1 MGLRSSGLSTW
12 SMVGQ
17 SSFASAAEAASPFC
31 FESEERRRWR
41 RRRENGETT
50 GVNEKKE
57 EDYFY
62 VVVGQ
67 KCIVLLSN
75 WAFMFRW
82 RVSQNWSY
90 ESKLPL

>member
-31 FESEERRRWR
+31 FESEERRR
-41 RRRENGETT
+41 ENGETT

-57 EDYFY
+57 EDSFY
-62 VVVGQ
+62 VAVGQ

-75 WAFMFRW
+75 WAFTFRW
-82 RVSQNWSY
+82 RVSPNWSY